1 MIDEFLNNP
10 LSDELINRI
19 AEQCAFK
26 GMKKNETSY
35 KVSEEKNSSPF
46 LRKGVVGDQKN
57 YFTPELNARFEK
69 EVLAKFKGTGLEFD
83 FEMLE
88 SNNRQQDENV
98 NKQMQF
104 RIRHGLYPSF
114 LSSRC
119 V

>member
-46 LRKGVVGDQKN
+46 LRKGVVGD
-57 YFTPELNARFEK
+57 
-69 EVLAKFKGTGLEFD
+69 
-83 FEMLE
+83 
-88 SNNRQQDENV
+88 
-98 NKQMQF
+98 
-104 RIRHGLYPSF
+104 
-114 LSSRC
+114 
-119 V
+119 